1 VVPWLSTAA
10 EEDDIRPYPILPTPR
25 AYGARR
31 KKQPASGLQQVKGR
45 LFNRPAPQPGLMP
58 SLVWPV
64 ERRQFLLERFIEQFM
79 PMLAKKHK

>member
-1 VVPWLSTAA
+1 MALA
-10 EEDDIRPYPILPTPR
+10 EIDGLGLWQAGSPPQTQPIN
-25 AYGARR
+25 